1 MVALCPLRALSLLR
15 RAREWPSAPHL
26 SLAGR
31 TALASRSL
39 TAQPERTGAMGAHET
54 PNRPLAAPSPHCSSL
69 SLAAADRPY
78 LRQEPDAGKP
88 PVRICGGGH
97 EQS

>member
-1 MVALCPLRALSLLR
+1 MVAFGRLRAHSLLR
-15 RAREWPSAPHL
+15 RAQERPGAPHL

-31 TALASRSL
+31 TALASCPI
-39 TAQPERTGAMGAHET
+39 TAQPERTGAMGSHET
-54 PNRPLAAPSPHCSSL
+54 PNGPLAAPSPHCSSL